1 MKNSNVDKQ
10 CTLNNGN
17 LEQIISIE
25 ILNYSRVYVN
35 IYLSL

>member
-10 CTLNNGN
+10 YTLNNGN

>member
-1 MKNSNVDKQ
+1 MKNCNVDKQ
-10 CTLNNGN
+10 YTLNNGN